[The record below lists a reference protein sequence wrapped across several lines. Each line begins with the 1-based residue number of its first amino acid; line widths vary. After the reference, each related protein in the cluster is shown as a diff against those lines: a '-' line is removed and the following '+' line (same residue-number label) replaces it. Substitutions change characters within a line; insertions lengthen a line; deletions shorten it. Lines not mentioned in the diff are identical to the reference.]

1 MTFWFYHFN
10 SGTAAKVSGKR
21 EKERKIRKYKK
32 NDSFCSGEF
41 RKKMSPVPISQK
53 FRLVG
58 LEVEKV
64 ASA

>member
-1 MTFWFYHFN
+1 MILFVPVNY
-10 SGTAAKVSGKR
+10 
-21 EKERKIRKYKK
+21 E
-32 NDSFCSGEF
+32 
-41 RKKMSPVPISQK
+41 KMSPVPISQK